1 MTVMAPVGK
10 YVQLVIP
17 VPQAYTDGFE
27 QTLHMFYRAFYA
39 FDNKLLLIDNL
50 LTNDEDVVYAF
61 SVWQKV

>member
-17 VPQAYTDGFE
+17 VPQACTDGFE

-39 FDNKLLLIDNL
+39 FDNKLLLIDSM